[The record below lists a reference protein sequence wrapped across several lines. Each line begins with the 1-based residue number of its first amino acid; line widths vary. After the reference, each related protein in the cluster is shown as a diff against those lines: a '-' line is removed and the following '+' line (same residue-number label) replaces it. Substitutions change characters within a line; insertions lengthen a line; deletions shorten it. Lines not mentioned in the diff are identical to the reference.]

1 MKAGVI
7 SSHTRWLTL
16 AACLLCAGA
25 FADGPGDPA
34 SYPRALAAAN
44 SQRLAAAIE
53 RNVSPLTPAVPALM
67 GTRGAI
73 DFQRLLGG
81 ILHALDSYTSA
92 ENHLRRAYE
101 IATSVGDAEDAAAA
115 AVNLGE
121 IALLTGHYDRA
132 EQLSN
137 DLAQLAE
144 RANLP
149 WAQAKAEEYLGV
161 VARRRG
167 HLDDAQ
173 AHAQRA
179 LALQRAL
186 GQEAGTA
193 TALSNLGTLA
203 RDRGDYATAL
213 DLFRQGLA
221 IRERSDDLLE
231 LTLRNL
237 ALIYRDLG
245 DDAAARDYFTRALD
259 VARRHGDSANYAATL
274 GTWAGYLV
282 DSNEFAPALAAAE
295 ESLAV
300 SGAIGDRPSVGFD
313 LLNSGRALLGLN
325 RLAEADAHLHDAL
338 AIGRALNQHEI
349 VAHSQVSLAEVAL
362 ARGNAAQANRLLQ
375 AAFADPQ
382 TERYKPLMVEVNEL
396 REKIATAI
404 GKPTQALE
412 YSHAAA
418 ALREELLGTRASR
431 RLSALESQYARTAA
445 DQQLALATKENQLQS
460 TRLAQQRLQ
469 RNYVVIIAC
478 GFGAVA
484 LLLAWR
490 FAGVRRLNSA
500 LALRN
505 TEIESQRTALSHA
518 NGRLQQQADELFQAA
533 ISDPLTGVSN
543 RGHLMRQLDA
553 RIADCARDDGELAVL
568 LIDFDHFKRIN
579 DTHGHLYGDRVLVAG
594 VQTLRQWLE
603 PGDLLGRYGG
613 EEFIAAIS
621 SRDATNTIQV
631 AERLRERVA
640 EAMTGFLS
648 EANGAVTISIGI
660 ALLSR
665 LPRPAR
671 LESMIEAADKAVYAA
686 KAAGRNRVVVHAA

>member
-1 MKAGVI
+1 MKTGLT
-7 SSHTRWLTL
+7 SNHTRWLAF
-16 AACLLCAGA
+16 AACLLSAAA
-25 FADGPGDPA
+25 FADGLGAPKT
-34 SYPRALAAAN
+34 YPRALAAAH

-53 RNVSPLTPAVPALM
+53 RNVTPLTPAIPALI
-67 GTRGAI
+67 GAYGAI
-73 DFQRLLGG
+73 KFQRLLGG
-81 ILHALDSYTSA
+81 IFLALDAYATA
-92 ENHLRRAYE
+92 ETHLHRAHE
-101 IATSVGDAEDAAAA
+101 AATALNDADDAAAA
-115 AVNLGE
+115 AVDLGE
-121 IALLTGHYDRA
+121 IAILTGHYDRV
-132 EQLSN
+132 ERLSN
-137 DLAQLAE
+137 DLAQLAT
-144 RANLP
+144 RADLP
-149 WAQAKAEEYLGV
+149 WAQATAEEYLGV

-167 HLDDAQ
+167 RLDDAQ

-213 DLFRQGLA
+213 DLFRQALA
-221 IRERSDDLLE
+221 IRERSDDQLE

-259 VARRHGDSANYAATL
+259 VARHHGDSANYAATL

-282 DSNEFAPALAAAE
+282 DSGEFAPALAAAE

-313 LLNSGRALLGLN
+313 LLNSGRALLGLS
-325 RLAEADAHLHDAL
+325 RLAEADARLHEAL
-338 AIGRALNQHEI
+338 AIGRELNQHEI
-349 VAHSQVSLAEVAL
+349 IAHSQVSLAEAAL
-362 ARGNAAQANRLLQ
+362 ARGDAAQANKLLQ
-375 AAFADPQ
+375 AAFSDPQ

-404 GKPTQALE
+404 GKPVQALQFA
-412 YSHAAA
+412 HAAA
-418 ALREELLGTRASR
+418 ALREDLLGTRASR
-431 RLSALESQYARTAA
+431 RLAALESQYARTAA

-460 TRLAQQRLQ
+460 TRLAQQHLQ
-469 RNYVVIIAC
+469 RNYFVIIAC
-478 GFGAVA
+478 GLAAVA
-484 LLLAWR
+484 MLLAWR
-490 FAGVRRLNSA
+490 FAGVRRLNRA

-505 TEIESQRTALSHA
+505 AEIESQRSALSHA
-518 NGRLQQQADELFQAA
+518 NDRLQQQADELFQAA

-553 RIADCARDDGELAVL
+553 RIADCTRNGGELAAL

-579 DTHGHLYGDRVLVAG
+579 DAHGHLYGDRVLVAG

-613 EEFIAAIS
+613 EEFVAVIS
-621 SRDATNTIQV
+621 GRDAMNAIHV

-640 EAMTGFLS
+640 EAMTGFLP
-648 EANGAVTISIGI
+648 EANGAVTVSIGI

-665 LPRPAR
+665 LPAPVR

-686 KAAGRNRVVVHAA
+686 KSAGRNRVVVHAA

>member
-1 MKAGVI
+1 MMAGVT
-7 SSHTRWLTL
+7 SCHARWLTL
-16 AACLLCAGA
+16 AAWLLPAA
-25 FADGPGDPA
+25 ALADGMGA
-34 SYPRALAAAN
+34 LTAYPRALAAAD
-44 SQRLAAAIE
+44 SQRLATAIE
-53 RNVSPLTPAVPALM
+53 RNVSPLTPAVTALV
-67 GTRGAI
+67 GPYGAI
-73 DFQRLLGG
+73 AFERLLGG
-81 ILHALDSYTSA
+81 TFLALDAYASA
-92 ENHLRRAYE
+92 DDCLRRAYA
-101 IATSVGDAEDAAAA
+101 IADAVGDAEDAAAA
-115 AVNLGE
+115 AVDRGE
-121 IALLTGHYDRA
+121 IAILTGHYDRA

-137 DLAQLAE
+137 DLAQLAT
-144 RANLP
+144 RASLP

-167 HLDDAQ
+167 RLDDAQ

-213 DLFRQGLA
+213 DLFRQALA

-245 DDAAARDYFTRALD
+245 DDATARDYFTRALD
-259 VARRHGDSANYAATL
+259 VARHHGDSANYAATL

-282 DSNEFAPALAAAE
+282 DSGEFAPALAAAE

-300 SGAIGDRPSVGFD
+300 SGAIGDRPSIGFD
-313 LLNSGRALLGLN
+313 LLNSGRALLGLG
-325 RLAEADAHLHDAL
+325 RPAEADTRLRGAL
-338 AIGRALNQHEI
+338 AIGRELNQHEI
-349 VAHSQVSLAEVAL
+349 IAHSQVSLAEAAL
-362 ARGNAAQANRLLQ
+362 GRGDAAQASRLLQ

-382 TERYKPLMVEVNEL
+382 TARYKPLMVEVNEL

-404 GKPTQALE
+404 GKPAQALQ
-412 YSHAAA
+412 YAHASA

-431 RLSALESQYARTAA
+431 RLAALESQYARTAA

-460 TRLAQQRLQ
+460 ARLAQQRLE
-469 RNYVVIIAC
+469 RNYVVIAA
-478 GFGAVA
+478 GGLGAVA
-484 LLLAWR
+484 ILLAWR
-490 FAGVRRLNSA
+490 FVGVRRLNRA
-500 LALRN
+500 LAARN
-505 TEIESQRTALSHA
+505 AEVETQRAALSSA
-518 NGRLQQQADELFQAA
+518 NKRLQQQADELFQAA

-543 RGHLMRQLDA
+543 RGHLLRQLDA
-553 RIADCARDDGELAVL
+553 RIADCARNGGELAAL

-579 DTHGHLYGDRVLVAG
+579 DAHGHLYGDRVLVAG

-621 SRDATNTIQV
+621 GRDAANAVQV

-640 EAMTGFLS
+640 EAMTGFLP
-648 EANGAVTISIGI
+648 EANGAVTVSIGI

-665 LPRPAR
+665 LPAPVR
-671 LESMIEAADKAVYAA
+671 LEALIEAADKAVYAA
-686 KAAGRNRVVVHAA
+686 KSAGRNRVVVHSA

>member
-7 SSHTRWLTL
+7 SSHARWLTL
-16 AACLLCAGA
+16 ATSLLCTGA
-25 FADGPGDPA
+25 LADSLGDPKA
-34 SYPRALAAAN
+34 YPRALAAAD
-44 SQRLAAAIE
+44 SQRLATVIQ
-53 RNVSPLTPAVPALM
+53 RNVSPLTPAVPALV
-67 GTRGAI
+67 GTHGAI
-73 DFQRLLGG
+73 KFQRLLGG
-81 ILHALDSYTSA
+81 IFLAMDAYANA
-92 ENHLRRAYE
+92 EDHLRRAHV
-101 IATSVGDAEDAAAA
+101 IATAVGDAEDAAAV
-115 AVNLGE
+115 AVDLGE

-137 DLAQLAE
+137 DLAQLAA

-167 HLDDAQ
+167 RLDDAQ

-186 GQEAGTA
+186 GLDAGTA

-203 RDRGDYATAL
+203 RDRGDYASAL
-213 DLFRQGLA
+213 DLFRQALA
-221 IRERSDDLLE
+221 IREHSDDQLE

-282 DSNEFAPALAAAE
+282 DSGEFAPALAAAE

-313 LLNSGRALLGLN
+313 LLNSGRALLGLG
-325 RLAEADAHLHDAL
+325 RLTEADARLHEAV
-338 AIGRALNQHEI
+338 AIGHELNQHEI
-349 VAHSQVSLAEVAL
+349 IAHSQVSLAEVAL
-362 ARGNAAQANRLLQ
+362 ARGDAAQANKLLQ

-382 TERYKPLMVEVNEL
+382 TARYKPLMVEVNEL

-404 GKPTQALE
+404 GKPVQALQFA
-412 YSHAAA
+412 HAAA

-431 RLSALESQYARTAA
+431 RLAAQESQYARTAA
-445 DQQLALATKENQLQS
+445 DQQLALATKENQLQAA
-460 TRLAQQRLQ
+460 RLTQQHLQ
-469 RNYVVIIAC
+469 RNYVIVAAC
-478 GFGAVA
+478 GLGAVL

-490 FAGVRRLNSA
+490 FAGVRRLNRA
-500 LALRN
+500 LAVRN
-505 TEIESQRTALSHA
+505 AEIESQRAALSHA
-518 NGRLQQQADELFQAA
+518 NDRLQQQADELFQAA

-553 RIADCARDDGELAVL
+553 RIADSARNGGELAAL

-579 DTHGHLYGDRVLVAG
+579 DAHGHLYGDRVLVAG

-613 EEFIAAIS
+613 EEFIAVVSGGDAANAI
-621 SRDATNTIQV
+621 RV

-640 EAMTGFLS
+640 DAMTGFLP

-660 ALLSR
+660 AMLSR
-665 LPRPAR
+665 LPKPAR
-671 LESMIEAADKAVYAA
+671 LESLIEAADRAVYAA
-686 KAAGRNRVVVHAA
+686 KSAGRNRVVVHAA

>member
-1 MKAGVI
+1 MKAGVT
-7 SSHTRWLTL
+7 SCHALWLTL
-16 AACLLCAGA
+16 ATSLLCALA
-25 FADGPGDPA
+25 LADGLGDPKA
-34 SYPRALAAAN
+34 YPRALAASD
-44 SQRLAAAIE
+44 SQRVAAAIE
-53 RNVSPLTPAVPALM
+53 RNVSPLTPAVPALI
-67 GTRGAI
+67 GPYGAI
-73 DFQRLLGG
+73 KFQRLLGG
-81 ILHALDSYTSA
+81 IFLALDSYASA
-92 ENHLRRAYE
+92 EKHLRRAHE
-101 IATSVGDAEDAAAA
+101 MATAIGDAEDAAAA
-115 AVNLGE
+115 AVDRGE
-121 IALLTGHYDRA
+121 IAILTGHYDDVER
-132 EQLSN
+132 LSN
-137 DLAQLAE
+137 DLAQLAT
-144 RANLP
+144 RADLP

-167 HLDDAQ
+167 RLDDAQ

-203 RDRGDYATAL
+203 RDRGDYASAL
-213 DLFRQGLA
+213 DLFRQALA
-221 IRERSDDLLE
+221 IRERNDDQLE

-245 DDAAARDYFTRALD
+245 DDTAARDYFTRALD

-282 DSNEFAPALAAAE
+282 DSGEFAPALAAAE

-313 LLNSGRALLGLN
+313 LLNSGRALLGLG
-325 RLAEADAHLHDAL
+325 RLAEADTRLHDAL
-338 AIGRALNQHEI
+338 AIGRELNQHEI
-349 VAHSQVSLAEVAL
+349 IAHSQVSLAEVAL
-362 ARGNAAQANRLLQ
+362 ARGDATQANKLLQ

-382 TERYKPLMVEVNEL
+382 TARYKPLMVEVNEL

-404 GKPTQALE
+404 GKPVQALQFA
-412 YSHAAA
+412 HAAA

-431 RLSALESQYARTAA
+431 RLAAQESQYARAAA
-445 DQQLALATKENQLQS
+445 DQQLALASKENQLQA
-460 TRLAQQRLQ
+460 TRLAQQHLQ
-469 RNYVVIIAC
+469 RNYVIVAAC
-478 GFGAVA
+478 GLGATL

-490 FAGVRRLNSA
+490 FAGVRKLNNA
-500 LALRN
+500 LATRN
-505 TEIESQRTALSHA
+505 AEIESQRAALSHA
-518 NGRLQQQADELFQAA
+518 NDRLQQQADELFQAA

-553 RIADCARDDGELAVL
+553 RIADCARNGGELAAL

-579 DTHGHLYGDRVLVAG
+579 DAHGHLYGDRVLVAG

-613 EEFIAAIS
+613 EEFIAVVSGGGAANAI
-621 SRDATNTIQV
+621 RV

-640 EAMTGFLS
+640 EAMTDFLP

-660 ALLSR
+660 ALLSS
-665 LPRPAR
+665 LAKPPR
-671 LESMIEAADKAVYAA
+671 LEALIEAADRAVYAA
-686 KAAGRNRVVVHAA
+686 KSAGRNRVVVHAA

>member
-7 SSHTRWLTL
+7 SAHARWLTL
-16 AACLLCAGA
+16 ATSLLCAGA
-25 FADGPGDPA
+25 LADGRGDPKA
-34 SYPRALAAAN
+34 YPRALAAAD

-53 RNVSPLTPAVPALM
+53 RNLSPLTPVVPAVI
-67 GTRGAI
+67 GPYGAI
-73 DFQRLLGG
+73 KFQRLLGD
-81 ILHALDSYTSA
+81 IFLALDSYASA
-92 ENHLRRAYE
+92 ENHLRRAHAMA
-101 IATSVGDAEDAAAA
+101 IAIGDDRDAAAA
-115 AVNLGE
+115 AVDRGE
-121 IALLTGHYDRA
+121 IAILTGQYDHVER
-132 EQLSN
+132 LSN
-137 DLAQLAE
+137 DLAQLAA

-167 HLDDAQ
+167 NLDDAQ

-186 GQEAGTA
+186 GLEAGTA
-193 TALSNLGTLA
+193 TTLSNLGTLA
-203 RDRGDYATAL
+203 RDRGDYASAL
-213 DLFRQGLA
+213 DLFRQALA
-221 IRERSDDLLE
+221 IRERSDDQLE

-245 DDAAARDYFTRALD
+245 DGAAARDYFTRALD

-274 GTWAGYLV
+274 GTWAGYLA
-282 DSNEFAPALAAAE
+282 DSGEFAPALAAAE

-313 LLNSGRALLGLN
+313 LLNSGRALFGLG
-325 RLAEADAHLHDAL
+325 RLAEADARLHDAL
-338 AIGRALNQHEI
+338 AIGHELNQHEI
-349 VAHSQVSLAEVAL
+349 IAHSQVSLAEIAL
-362 ARGNAAQANRLLQ
+362 ARGDAMQANKLLQ

-404 GKPTQALE
+404 GKPVQALQFA
-412 YSHAAA
+412 HAAA

-431 RLSALESQYARTAA
+431 RLAAQESQYARTAA
-445 DQQLALATKENQLQS
+445 DQQLALATKENQLQAA
-460 TRLAQQRLQ
+460 RLTQQHLQ
-469 RNYVVIIAC
+469 RNYVIVAAC
-478 GFGAVA
+478 GLGAVL

-490 FAGVRRLNSA
+490 FVGVRRLNRA
-500 LALRN
+500 LAVRN
-505 TEIESQRTALSHA
+505 AEVESQRAALSHA
-518 NGRLQQQADELFQAA
+518 NDRLQQQANELFQAA

-553 RIADCARDDGELAVL
+553 RIADCARNGGELATL

-579 DTHGHLYGDRVLVAG
+579 DVHGHLYGDRVLVAG

-613 EEFIAAIS
+613 EEFIAVVS
-621 SRDATNTIQV
+621 GGDAANAIQV

-640 EAMTGFLS
+640 EAMAGFLP
-648 EANGAVTISIGI
+648 EANGTVTISIGI

-665 LPRPAR
+665 LPGPAR
-671 LESMIEAADKAVYAA
+671 LESLIEAADKAVYAA
-686 KAAGRNRVVVHAA
+686 KSAGRNRVVVHAT

>member
-1 MKAGVI
+1 MKTGLFLSRA
-7 SSHTRWLTL
+7 RWLAF
-16 AACLLCAGA
+16 AACLLSAAA
-25 FADGPGDPA
+25 FADA
-34 SYPRALAAAN
+34 SVAAAAYPRALAAAD

-53 RNVSPLTPAVPALM
+53 RNVAPLTPAVPALV
-67 GTRGAI
+67 GAHGAI
-73 DFQRLLGG
+73 KFQRLLGG
-81 ILHALDSYTSA
+81 VFLALDAYANA
-92 ENHLRRAYE
+92 ENHLRRAHE
-101 IATSVGDAEDAAAA
+101 IAIAVGDAEDASAA
-115 AVNLGE
+115 AVDLGE

-132 EQLSN
+132 EKLSN
-137 DLAQLAE
+137 DLVQLATT
-144 RANLP
+144 ANLP

-213 DLFRQGLA
+213 DLFRQALA
-221 IRERSDDLLE
+221 IRERGDDQLE

-245 DDAAARDYFTRALD
+245 DDTAARDYFTRALD

-282 DSNEFAPALAAAE
+282 DSDEFAPGLAAAE

-313 LLNSGRALLGLN
+313 LLNSGRALLGLG
-325 RLAEADAHLHDAL
+325 RLAEADTHLHDAL
-338 AIGRALNQHEI
+338 AIGRELNQHEI
-349 VAHSQVSLAEVAL
+349 IAHSQVSLAEVAL
-362 ARGNAAQANRLLQ
+362 ARGDAAQANKLLQ

-404 GKPTQALE
+404 GKPAQALQFA
-412 YSHAAA
+412 HAAA
-418 ALREELLGTRASR
+418 ALREDLLGTRASR
-431 RLSALESQYARTAA
+431 RLSALESQYARKATE
-445 DQQLALATKENQLQS
+445 QQLALVTKDSQLQTERLTQLQLRRKYAIAALAGLS
-460 TRLAQQRLQ
+460 TLLA
-469 RNYVVIIAC
+469 
-478 GFGAVA
+478 
-484 LLLAWR
+484 LLAWR
-490 FAGVRRLNSA
+490 FAGVRRLNRA
-500 LALRN
+500 LAVRN
-505 TEIESQRTALSHA
+505 AEIESQRAALSHA
-518 NGRLQQQADELFQAA
+518 NDRLQQQADELFHAA

-553 RIADCARDDGELAVL
+553 RIADCARNGGELAAL

-579 DTHGHLYGDRVLVAG
+579 DAHGHLYGDRVLIAG
-594 VQTLRQWLE
+594 VQALRQWLE

-613 EEFIAAIS
+613 EEFIVAVS
-621 SRDATNTIQV
+621 GGDATHAMRV

-640 EAMTGFLS
+640 EAMTGFLP
-648 EANGAVTISIGI
+648 EANDAVTISIGI

-665 LPRPAR
+665 LSRPAR
-671 LESMIEAADKAVYAA
+671 LESLIEAADKAVYAA
-686 KAAGRNRVVVHAA
+686 KSAGRNRVVVHAA

>member
-7 SSHTRWLTL
+7 SGHARGLVF
-16 AACLLCAGA
+16 AACLLSAGA
-25 FADGPGDPA
+25 SADGIGGPGD
-34 SYPRALAAAN
+34 YPRALAAVD
-44 SQRLAAAIE
+44 SQRLAAVIE
-53 RNVSPLTPAVPALM
+53 RNVSPLQPVIPALT
-67 GTRGAI
+67 GARGAI
-73 DFQRLLGG
+73 AFHRLLGG
-81 ILHALDSYTSA
+81 IFLALDSYASA
-92 ENHLRRAYE
+92 ENHLRRAH
-101 IATSVGDAEDAAAA
+101 ATALAVGDADDAAAT

-132 EQLSN
+132 EQLSS
-137 DLAQLAE
+137 DLARLATD
-144 RANLP
+144 ANLP

-186 GQEAGTA
+186 GHEAGTA

-213 DLFRQGLA
+213 DLFRQSLG
-221 IRERSDDLLE
+221 IRERNDDQLE

-282 DSNEFAPALAAAE
+282 DAGEFAPALAAAE

-300 SGAIGDRPSVGFD
+300 SSAIGDRPSIGFD

-325 RLAEADAHLHDAL
+325 RPAEADARLREAL
-338 AIGRALNQHEI
+338 AIGRELNQHEI
-349 VAHSQVSLAEVAL
+349 IAHSQVSQAEAAL
-362 ARGNAAQANRLLQ
+362 ARGDATQASKLLQ

-382 TERYKPLMVEVNEL
+382 MARYKPLMAEVDDL

-404 GKPTQALE
+404 GKPAQALQFA
-412 YSHAAA
+412 HAAA

-431 RLSALESQYARTAA
+431 RLAALESQYARTAA
-445 DQQLALATKENQLQS
+445 DQQLALATKENQLQAA
-460 TRLAQQRLQ
+460 RLVQQQLQ
-469 RNYVVIIAC
+469 RK
-478 GFGAVA
+478 FGVALLTAVTVLA

-490 FAGVRRLNSA
+490 FLGVRRLNRA
-500 LALRN
+500 LAARN
-505 TEIESQRTALSHA
+505 AEVETQRAALSSA
-518 NGRLQQQADELFQAA
+518 NDRLQQQADELFQAA

-553 RIADCARDDGELAVL
+553 RIADCARNGGELAAM

-579 DTHGHLYGDRVLVAG
+579 DAHGHLYGDRVLVAG

-621 SRDATNTIQV
+621 GRDAANALQV

-640 EAMTGFLS
+640 EAMTGFLP
-648 EANGAVTISIGI
+648 EANGAVTVSIGI

-665 LPRPAR
+665 LPAPAR
-671 LESMIEAADKAVYAA
+671 LESLVEAADKAVYAA
-686 KAAGRNRVVVHAA
+686 KSAGRNRVVVHGA